1 VRGWCF
7 PALLLALA
15 GCGSTD
21 NSPQAQCERQAD
33 QDPTVQS
40 IYRGDQGDYT
50 REGPARSN
58 LMWAKRMA
66 IQKCLQEKGLLPPAG
81 VEPVRPPVY

>member
-1 VRGWCF
+1 MKRRLV
-7 PALLLALA
+7 ALLAVVLAA
-15 GCGSTD
+15 CGSAD

-50 REGPARSN
+50 RVGVARSN
-58 LMWAKRMA
+58 LLWAKRMA
-66 IQKCLQEKGLLPPAG
+66 TLTCMQEKGLAPPGG
-81 VEPVRPPVY
+81 VEPIRPPAF